1 MRSKKIVFTDME
13 LEALERFD
21 LLVIDGY
28 ETELTLTAWWH
39 IRYRWALRKAISV
52 GKRNKKALIKKAKA
66 RTKETMKNKNRK
78 VEK

>member
-21 LLVIDGY
+21 LVVSDY
-28 ETELTLTAWWH
+28 ETELTLIAWWH
-39 IRYRWALRKAISV
+39 IRYRQALRKAISV
-52 GKRNKKALIKKAKA
+52 GKRNKKVLIKKAKA
-66 RTKETMKNKNRK
+66 RTKETMKNRK